1 MDATEQLARLNDVGN
16 VPAFGEKLQT
26 PLVAEGIHIL
36 QLNISRRCNLSC
48 KHCHVQAGP
57 SRTEIMDRGIL
68 EKVLDILGNHPID
81 TIDITGGAP
90 EMNPYLPWFIQQVTP
105 LKRRL
110 MVRSNL
116 MILQDPTYAHFLDV
130 YVDNGIEI
138 VTSLPDVQALRTDR
152 QRGEGVFQRVID
164 VLRDLNAKGYGQPGS
179 GLVIDLVFNPVGAY
193 LPGSQSS
200 LEDHFRQRLKQE
212 YGLVFNHLFALAN
225 TPVGRYLEYLI
236 RSGNF
241 EEYMTE
247 LINAYNVAA
256 VDSAMCRTTL
266 SVGYDGTLYDCDFNQ
281 MLELAVDHGAPSHID
296 IFNFETL
303 AHRRIVVANHCY
315 ACTAGAGSSCQGAL
329 EGC

>member
-26 PLVAEGIHIL
+26 PLVADGIHIL

-90 EMNPYLPWFIQQVTP
+90 EMNPHLPWFIQQVTP

-116 MILQDPTYAHFLDV
+116 LILQDPTYAHFLDV

-200 LEDHFRQRLKQE
+200 LEDHFRKRLKQE

>member
-1 MDATEQLARLNDVGN
+1 MDAADQLARLNDVGDA
-16 VPAFGEKLQT
+16 PAFGEKLQH
-26 PLVAEGIHIL
+26 PLMADGIRIL

-57 SRTEIMDRGIL
+57 FRSETMGRDIL
-68 EKVLDILGNHPID
+68 EKILDILGNYPID

-90 EMNPYLPWFIQQVTP
+90 EMNPHLPWFIEQVTP
-105 LKRRL
+105 LQRRL

-116 MILQDPTYAHFLDV
+116 LILQDPTYAHFFDL

-138 VTSLPDVQALRTDR
+138 VTSLPDAQALRTDR

-164 VLRDLNAKGYGQPGS
+164 VIRQFNAKGYGQPGS

-193 LPGSQSS
+193 LPGFQSS
-200 LEDHFRQRLKQE
+200 LEAHFRQRLQQE
-212 YGLVFNHLFALAN
+212 HGVVFNHLFALAN
-225 TPVGRYLEYLI
+225 CPVGRYLEYLV
-236 RSGNF
+236 RSDNF
-241 EEYMTE
+241 EDYMNE
-247 LINAYNVAA
+247 LINAYNGTA
-256 VDSAMCRTTL
+256 VDNAMCRTTL

-303 AHRRIVVANHCY
+303 GHRQIVVANHCY